1 MEFYLIY
8 IIIILAANSLFFR
21 ENGKKALSI
30 QSGLFGLLY
39 LDQSR

>member
-8 IIIILAANSLFFR
+8 IIIILAANSLFR